1 MCFLTV
7 EELIC
12 MAEEQPRTRR
22 RLTTPI
28 LLMRRALG
36 RPYLFMA
43 AVLLIIG
50 AIWFIRLALEE
61 FLLLDRLINVYT
73 NEAQV
78 KMDTFAIKPGVT
90 ADVLEVLVQEGDAVQ
105 KGQVLVRLA
114 QDDILIELRK
124 AEAVAEGI
132 AQQVQE
138 MRLEIPLAIERA
150 RGEVSRAQALLE
162 TKEQAYQ
169 RAQELLFV
177 ERDRVDKTL
186 REQDASLEAARAR
199 LREQETSW
207 READMALQRT
217 RTLFADGIVPQDRLE
232 TAQLTLERARAR
244 LQAAEE
250 QVRQVQE
257 QYPSRDSPLM
267 TRVHEKD
274 LQRHGAEI
282 KEQRA
287 ALALARTN
295 LRLVEAGEQRLK
307 VLEAKYKEALTQVE
321 TSQLRL
327 AKTIVQSPVD
337 GIVGYR
343 KVEPGETVKGD
354 AGNPPIMLIHDP
366 RSSVI
371 EAQVWE
377 SDIRR
382 VAIGRPVEIWIDAFK
397 TSTLGRGTP
406 FRGRVARINPTTYS
420 EVAGL
425 PPERFFTRRER
436 KVPVKIALQDPD
448 PGLRAGMLAEVL
460 ILVDDGAVAQE
471 QRRR

>member
-1 MCFLTV
+1 
-7 EELIC
+7 
-12 MAEEQPRTRR
+12 MAEEHTRATRR
-22 RLTTPI
+22 YILII
-28 LLMRRALG
+28 LLRRALG

-50 AIWFIRLALEE
+50 ALWFIRLALEE
-61 FLLLDRLINVYT
+61 FLLLDRLVNVYT
-73 NEAQV
+73 DEAQI

-90 ADVLEVLVQEGDAVQ
+90 ATVLEVLVQEGDPVQ

-114 QDDILIELRK
+114 QDDILAELRK
-124 AEAVAEGI
+124 AQAVAEGI
-132 AQQVQE
+132 AQQLQE
-138 MRLEIPLAIERA
+138 MHLEIPLAIERA
-150 RGEVSRAQALLE
+150 RREVTRAQALLE
-162 TKEQAYQ
+162 TKEQGYQ
-169 RAQELLFV
+169 RAQALLLV
-177 ERDRVDKTL
+177 ERDRLDKML
-186 REQDASLEAARAR
+186 REQEASLEAARAR
-199 LREQETSW
+199 LREQDTSF

-217 RTLFADGIVPQDRLE
+217 RTLFADGIVPQDRLDA
-232 TAQLTLERARAR
+232 AQLALERTRAR
-244 LQAAEE
+244 LQAAQE

-257 QYPSRDSPLM
+257 QYPARDSPHM

-287 ALALARTN
+287 ALELARTN
-295 LRLVEAGEQRLK
+295 LRLAEAGEQRHK
-307 VLEAKYKEALTQVE
+307 VVEAKYKEALAQME
-321 TSQLRL
+321 TAQLQL
-327 AKTIVQSPVD
+327 AKTTILSPVD

-354 AGNPPIMLIHDP
+354 PGHPPIILIHDP
-366 RSSVI
+366 RSSVV

-382 VAIGRPVEIWIDAFK
+382 VDIGRPVEVWVDAFK
-397 TSTLGRGTP
+397 TSSLGRGKP
-406 FRGRVARINPTTYS
+406 FRGRVMRINPTTYS

-436 KVPVKIALQDPD
+436 KVPVKIALEVSD

-460 ILVDDGAVAQE
+460 ILVNDGAVAQE
-471 QRRR
+471 PRHR